1 MILGYIVGDF
11 SINSGIGFVFVFVFV
26 LKRKATEQCLEGAG
40 RRSSNNIREV
50 GRSSLG

>member
-11 SINSGIGFVFVFVFV
+11 SINSGIGFVFV
-26 LKRKATEQCLEGAG
+26 LKRRATEQCLEGAG

>member
-11 SINSGIGFVFVFVFV
+11 SINSGIGFVFVFV